1 MKTSI
6 GTMNQKRTLLIPLLL
21 LLLSTELQAQ
31 FSLQP
36 QAGINL
42 IGLSSDPGPDV
53 EASIQLGWIV
63 GADARIGGRGYFQ
76 PGLFYTTSRVKYDF
90 TNAETLTST
99 HHGLRIKAL
108 GGVNVVD
115 GEIFKLRF
123 NLGPAYEIF
132 FSHNDDDHS
141 TLSKDDWRNGTFFAQ
156 GGLGIDII
164 GITLDAAYMYG
175 FSNVFEEG
183 GTFLETDSKY
193 RGWVVT
199 LGFALWNNHHLN

>member
-1 MKTSI
+1 M
-6 GTMNQKRTLLIPLLL
+6 KRTRIFLLPLMLL
-21 LLLSTELQAQ
+21 FLSTELQAQ

-36 QAGINL
+36 QAGLNL
-42 IGLSSDPGPDV
+42 IGLSSDPGPEA

-90 TNAETLTST
+90 VNAETVTSV

-108 GGVNVVD
+108 GGVNAVD
-115 GEIFKLRF
+115 GDVFKLRF
-123 NLGPAYEIF
+123 NLGPVYEVF
-132 FSHNDDDHS
+132 FSQNDQDHS
-141 TLSKDDWRNGTFFAQ
+141 TLNEDDWRSGSFFAQ
-156 GGLGIDII
+156 GGLGIDLI

-183 GTFLETDSKY
+183 GAFLETDSKY

-199 LGFALWNNHHLN
+199 LGFALWNNSHLN